1 MLNDN
6 ERMELLGATRRLEEE
21 APEPTSTEYLVNAL
35 QVYGSFFV
43 VAFPLFCIIRKQ
55 FPKTYAVRQWVPV
68 IKTSIAE
75 NQFGYITWLWKLY
88 SFSSDDLRANV
99 GLGKRSRHMG
109 VLALLSLY
117 KKYVCLTYLFANITT
132 LEI

>member
-6 ERMELLGATRRLEEE
+6 ERMELLGATRRFVQEEE

-43 VAFPLFCIIRKQ
+43 VAFPLFCILRKQ

-99 GLGKRSRHMG
+99 GLGKRT
-109 VLALLSLY
+109 Y
-117 KKYVCLTYLFANITT
+117 YVCTLTRLPLQKSA
-132 LEI
+132 